1 MESRSSPSKVGA
13 DRAVTCW
20 YSWVGWGWPGCS
32 ACWPNRPP
40 AEDEQINKVRLRLV
54 KNTYICWRR
63 MNGMRIC
70 VWGGEREALRSSLG
84 LCEGA
89 QKFYSPFSHKNL
101 TKLGACVSFLHWL
114 HIETWLSA
122 SCDHQW
128 WQWIN
133 AKILINWKK
142 KKGKCDDSSLGHKI
156 HLWFCGEW
164 LKIKL
169 KQLVCFISFCALTL
183 LLLSWLDI
191 KTSKPTQA
199 SCS

>member
-84 LCEGA
+84 LSEGA
-89 QKFYSPFSHKNL
+89 QKFYSSFSHKNL
-101 TKLGACVSFLHWL
+101 PKLGACVWFLHWL

-133 AKILINWKK
+133 AKIWINWG
-142 KKGKCDDSSLGHKI
+142 GKRQMWWLIFRSQNTFMI
-156 HLWFCGEW
+156 LWWMTEN
-164 LKIKL
+164 KIKATCVFHMFL
-169 KQLVCFISFCALTL
+169 CSHLVAAEL
-183 LLLSWLDI
+183 
-191 KTSKPTQA
+191 A
-199 SCS
+199 GY